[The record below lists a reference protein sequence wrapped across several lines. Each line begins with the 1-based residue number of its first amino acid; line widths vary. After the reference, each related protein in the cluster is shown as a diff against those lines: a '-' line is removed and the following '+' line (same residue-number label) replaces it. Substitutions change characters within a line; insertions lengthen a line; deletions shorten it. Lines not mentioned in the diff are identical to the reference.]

1 MVFGNGSGPAKQSSL
16 AQFGAILALGPS
28 DDRSNA
34 PCGIG
39 RIVQR
44 ARRWL
49 SLARNAKAITISLCI
64 ATCLPSGGYALAGQV
79 RVVASNNA
87 YADIARQIGGAAVII
102 SIANNPRDAASEIRS
117 GSIMLCGW
125 TGVDAA
131 LCDAARRAAPDATL
145 IELPRHRAD
154 ETIVISLPW
163 YDTAST
169 DALTQAYADRL
180 MRMRP
185 GLALQFAG
193 NLARM
198 RVGLAAISHRVGEIA
213 KDYADSEVIAA
224 DPLSRAVAKQL
235 GFKTTVLPVTND
247 PSGTISPKSAHNL
260 EKAIEDR
267 DGSIFL
273 YDRDLGNLEIKKLVA
288 LAIRNAIPTVGL
300 QDQLPTGLHYQQW
313 VLRQW
318 NTIHGALNE
327 ASP

>member
-1 MVFGNGSGPAKQSSL
+1 MVCGNGSSLARRSSL
-16 AQFGAILALGPS
+16 AKFEATPALSPS
-28 DDRSNA
+28 DDRSNEL
-34 PCGIG
+34 CRIG
-39 RIVQR
+39 RIAQR

-64 ATCLPSGGYALAGQV
+64 ATCLLSGSSALADKI

-87 YADIARQIGGAAVII
+87 YADIARQIGGAAVTVA
-102 SIANNPRDAASEIRS
+102 IADNPRDVASAIPP
-117 GSIMLCGW
+117 GGIILCGW
-125 TGVDAA
+125 ARADAA
-131 LCDAARRAAPDATL
+131 LCDAAHRAAPNATL
-145 IELPRHRAD
+145 IELPRHGAD
-154 ETIVISLPW
+154 ETIVINLPW

-169 DALTQAYADRL
+169 DALAQAYADRL

-193 NLARM
+193 NLARL
-198 RVGLAAISHRVGEIA
+198 RVGLSAISHKIGEIA
-213 KDYADSEVIAA
+213 KDYANSEVVAA

-247 PSGTISPKSAHNL
+247 PSGTISPKSAHDL

-273 YDRDLGNLEIKKLVA
+273 YNRDIANLETKKLVA

-300 QDQLPTGLHYQQW
+300 QDKLPTKLRYQEW

-318 NTIHGALNE
+318 NTVHGALNE